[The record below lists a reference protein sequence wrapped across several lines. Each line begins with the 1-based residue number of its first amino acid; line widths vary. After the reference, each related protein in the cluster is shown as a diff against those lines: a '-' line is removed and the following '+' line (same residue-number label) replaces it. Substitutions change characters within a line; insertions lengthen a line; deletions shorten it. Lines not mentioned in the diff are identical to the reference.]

1 MYYLQRA
8 LQLKYPAH
16 VNSLTVS
23 RSEEMVNS
31 YARVSTNYMEELRQ
45 WRDTQ
50 YYNSQV
56 KKIQLPFTQAPKP
69 PPVDPEV
76 IKARRQELARRLV
89 EINAKKRDERLVED
103 EANVKVM
110 LTAKD
115 FYQQGYEMKYN
126 RALAKIKIVVNN
138 IGELE
143 ALIEKTRGRIER
155 AKEAKAREML
165 PKEDKPEEPE
175 PKRRREDMGEEE
187 RREFDNWLEDVRNKL
202 SELSERKVARQ
213 QRRQQLAK
221 RRTAASQERMRII
234 SQLAKHSK
242 KDDNFG
248 MKDEDW
254 DVYKKINR
262 DFGESDSEEEGLRA
276 AEYEEVLREHDPNYD
291 RKEDEV
297 ERDSPEWHQ
306 IHLATEQLRIPE
318 ILFQPSIIGHEQVK
332 YDDTL

>member
-23 RSEEMVNS
+23 RSEEMVYS
-31 YARVSTNYMEELRQ
+31 YARVSTNYLDELRQ

-50 YYNSQV
+50 YYNSLV

-126 RALAKIKIVVNN
+126 RALAKMKIVVLPMLAYTTDDGDNTEPNN
-138 IGELE
+138 
-143 ALIEKTRGRIER
+143 
-155 AKEAKAREML
+155 
-165 PKEDKPEEPE
+165 
-175 PKRRREDMGEEE
+175 
-187 RREFDNWLEDVRNKL
+187 
-202 SELSERKVARQ
+202 
-213 QRRQQLAK
+213 
-221 RRTAASQERMRII
+221 
-234 SQLAKHSK
+234 
-242 KDDNFG
+242 
-248 MKDEDW
+248 
-254 DVYKKINR
+254 
-262 DFGESDSEEEGLRA
+262 
-276 AEYEEVLREHDPNYD
+276 
-291 RKEDEV
+291 
-297 ERDSPEWHQ
+297 
-306 IHLATEQLRIPE
+306 
-318 ILFQPSIIGHEQVK
+318 
-332 YDDTL
+332 